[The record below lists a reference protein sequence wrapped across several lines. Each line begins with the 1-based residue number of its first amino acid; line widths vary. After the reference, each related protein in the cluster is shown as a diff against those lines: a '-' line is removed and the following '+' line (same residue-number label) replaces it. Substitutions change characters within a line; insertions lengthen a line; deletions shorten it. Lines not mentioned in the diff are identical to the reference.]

1 MATKKQS
8 EAMDLHLEIREKEL
22 EYFKLDEKDDRT
34 NAENVQHG
42 HLDNVIKELR
52 EKEITLLKEVQAEQ
66 IAAVVEVNATEGP
79 EAREK
84 RELRSK
90 VSFGGF
96 ITQRFNGHDAW
107 TSEYAEFASAV
118 GATPNEIP
126 TALFEREVRAL
137 TDAPSKASQTVE
149 AVSTVS
155 PAIEYAFNPVAAASL
170 GVVLRPVG
178 PGESHHVT
186 VTTPPPSSAK
196 SKGDALANTAAV
208 LSLEPRKP
216 VRLGSQFEVAV
227 EDLALYPALDSDLDR
242 SAAAAIA
249 DRTDIEILSGSGTS
263 PHLTGLFSTATDVA
277 VDGTLETFG
286 SGVKRFGGLVDG
298 LHAQAWSDVRAIIGS
313 DTFTAY
319 VGTLA
324 DSTSVNLY
332 DYLKE
337 RLGSLMVSNRVPA
350 TSSDGQKVLATLMGR
365 GEPIVINVWPSMP
378 MRIDDDL
385 SAAGSGKRIITLY
398 TLVSDPFI
406 PYGAAQ
412 VKELHPKI
420 S

>member
-1 MATKKQS
+1 MTKKQKTLFALQRSQS
-8 EAMDLHLEIREKEL
+8 EKREQVSALDTKADRSDEETSEL
-22 EYFKLDEKDDRT
+22 EKLDR
-34 NAENVQHG
+34 
-42 HLDNVIKELR
+42 ELR
-52 EKEITLLKEVQAEQ
+52 ELEPQFREALKAVEAEQ
-66 IAAVVEVNATEGP
+66 SAAVVEVNATEGP

-137 TDAPSKASQTVE
+137 TDAPSKTSQTVE

-242 SAAAAIA
+242 NAAAAIA

-277 VDGTLETFG
+277 VDGTLETFE

-337 RLGSLMVSNRVPA
+337 RLGSLMVSNRVPP

-365 GEPIVINVWPSMP
+365 GEPIIINVWPSMP